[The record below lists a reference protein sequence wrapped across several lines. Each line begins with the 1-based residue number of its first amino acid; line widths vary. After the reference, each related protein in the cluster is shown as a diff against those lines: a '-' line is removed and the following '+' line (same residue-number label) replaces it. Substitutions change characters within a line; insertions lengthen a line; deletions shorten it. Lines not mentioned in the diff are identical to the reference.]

1 MGAIPGGWP
10 PFDMLDAEFVLLDD
24 LDDAAGA
31 RLDQDRA
38 TVHDR
43 VAIFTR
49 GGVFRRH
56 VVIGDAL
63 LGEHRANPNILAV
76 LIGRAALLDDIAV
89 EARAVIDAE
98 NAVDATDHP
107 ANDAADHGA
116 DRTGRPFAF
125 ARASLNTARDP
136 LGLRHDRQR
145 NGGDNGSNSDKT
157 ADHDIS

>member
-89 EARAVIDAE
+89 EARAVIDA
-98 NAVDATDHP
+98 
-107 ANDAADHGA
+107 DHGA